1 MPRAAIKRLL
11 RTELQEDLGIFLSE
25 ERINKT
31 IHHLSG
37 DQITGGSGKIENRQ
51 KV

>member
-1 MPRAAIKRLL
+1 MPRPAIKRLL
-11 RTELQEDLGIFLSE
+11 RTELQDLGIFLSE

-37 DQITGGSGKIENRQ
+37 DQITGGEDQIENKQ
-51 KV
+51 KL